1 MLTIACAK
9 CGKVGRI
16 PEAYM
21 GHSVRCKACGSI
33 FRAEPLPSPT
43 PDEPGTSSP
52 PETEKPNVA
61 IPLTVEQQV
70 RADVGNDASG
80 DRCPYCMKIIDPPP
94 KRSRRCP
101 LCRERMVM
109 RRHKLLTESQAA
121 AFDLRLAES
130 RAARE
135 AALEAERER
144 HACLPEGPISES
156 QYREIIHRNAYIWS
170 MARFENGRLILLP
183 QQERESR
190 LKYLSFYQ
198 TLWHTHLPNGRI
210 DEHLTSVED
219 WDHIT
224 KLSYGVINLVT
235 GLVAWRKEPKLY
247 DSMDYMGDPDEI
259 DARFRR
265 LGEYYRTF
273 EPPFP

>member
-21 GHSVRCKACGSI
+21 GHSVRCKACGSS
-33 FRAEPLPSPT
+33 FRAESQTVSTHDEPSTAIPPSPESSDLATPLPPQ
-43 PDEPGTSSP
+43 P
-52 PETEKPNVA
+52 
-61 IPLTVEQQV
+61 QV
-70 RADVGNDASG
+70 HADVESNASA

-144 HACLPEGPISES
+144 HACLPEGPISKA

-183 QQERESR
+183 EQERESR
-190 LKYLSFYQ
+190 LKYLSAYQ
-198 TLWHTHLPNGRI
+198 TLWHRHLPNGRI
-210 DEHLTSVED
+210 EEDLISVED

-259 DARFRR
+259 DAKQVDK
-265 LGEYYRTF
+265 LILTF
-273 EPPFP
+273 CN

>member
-1 MLTIACAK
+1 MLTIACSK

-16 PEAYM
+16 PEAYL

-33 FRAEPLPSPT
+33 FQAKSLPVPIR
-43 PDEPGTSSP
+43 DETGTSSQ
-52 PETEKPNVA
+52 PEPEKPGVA
-61 IPLTVEQQV
+61 IPLSVQHQA

-144 HACLPEGPISES
+144 HACLPEGPISEA

-170 MARFENGRLILLP
+170 MARFENGRLMLLP
-183 QQERESR
+183 EEEHYSR
-190 LKYLSFYQ
+190 LKYLSAYE
-198 TLWHTHLPNGRI
+198 TLWGKHLPNG
-210 DEHLTSVED
+210 
-219 WDHIT
+219 
-224 KLSYGVINLVT
+224 KLDR
-235 GLVAWRKEPKLY
+235 GLNPIPLK
-247 DSMDYMGDPDEI
+247 
-259 DARFRR
+259 
-265 LGEYYRTF
+265 
-273 EPPFP
+273 